1 MEEGKAPKPL
11 LTKAQIEHMDSIGF
25 EWVKEKE
32 NYFEKHVEELQKF
45 KAKFGHC
52 NVTQIKPNKNR
63 QYLNLARWCHK
74 VRHTRNLQEEGR
86 VKSRYTYEWLSKAQI
101 ESLDNIGFV
110 WENDC
115 YDSFITDELFREK
128 N

>member
-45 KAKFGHC
+45 KAKFAHC
-52 NVTQIKPNKNR
+52 NVTQIKPNNVTQIKPNKNR

-74 VRHTRNLQEEGR
+74 VRQLILEGPR
-86 VKSRYTYEWLSKAQI
+86 R
-101 ESLDNIGFV
+101 DNETAPLGP
-110 WENDC
+110 
-115 YDSFITDELFREK
+115 L
-128 N
+128 